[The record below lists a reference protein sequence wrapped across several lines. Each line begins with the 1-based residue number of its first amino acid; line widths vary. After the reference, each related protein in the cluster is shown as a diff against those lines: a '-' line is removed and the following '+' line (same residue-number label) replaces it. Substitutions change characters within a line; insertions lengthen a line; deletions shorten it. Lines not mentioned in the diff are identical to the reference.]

1 MKCALQPVVCIA
13 AVLAV
18 AISVRA
24 ADVEMDIT
32 PRVLRLGESA
42 MCRIIVRDTANAP
55 APRLPPLD
63 GFEVAAAGTE
73 QNIQI
78 VNGRQTVFSA
88 YRFQLTPLAAGDF
101 QIGPFRYEHGGRVVD
116 IPAVQI
122 QVLPADGAG
131 GRQVQSMDELVF
143 ATLTASRPNLYVQE
157 VFELTIQLYSQPGI
171 NLDRNIALLDFDTTG
186 LSLSGFEEVSGGREA
201 VNGRIYDVRRFRARA
216 TALAAGTFNLQPR
229 LRVNLI
235 VQRNRERMRDPFFG
249 DSFFD
254 HFFGRVE
261 TRAHTVE
268 SRPLALRVL
277 DLPTEG
283 RPSNFSGAV
292 GRYAFE
298 VDVSPLHTR
307 AGEPITLRYRVQGQ
321 GNLDTVRPPAI
332 SLPDTFRI
340 FDPQLVEQNANAGLK
355 VFEQV
360 VIPRTAG
367 IKELPAIAFSY
378 FDPSLER
385 YETIV
390 SGPYPLDIAAGNGI
404 TAPALQSV
412 ETRTVQERA
421 ALGAD
426 LVYLKPA
433 PRRWSNAR
441 PPKPIPPQIHAL
453 PVLALIAA
461 AVYARRRARL
471 ARDPSLAA
479 RLRAPRGARA
489 DLERARRLLD
499 RPAEAAGALSDALA
513 RFFGPLMGIPP
524 GGVDADAVCARLA
537 AGGMN
542 MTHVE
547 EVRALFAFC
556 ERMRYAGPAAPATE
570 ADRAALARLLNRAP
584 ELFHACRRFAR

>member
-1 MKCALQPVVCIA
+1 MRRALQRIACIGA
-13 AVLAV
+13 LLAWAYV
-18 AISVRA
+18 ARA
-24 ADVEMDIT
+24 ADVEMEIN

-42 MCRIIVRDTANAP
+42 MCRIIVHDSANAP
-55 APRLPPLD
+55 APRLPPLS
-63 GFEVAAAGTE
+63 GFEVTAAGTE

-88 YRFQLTPLAAGDF
+88 YRFQLTPVAAGDF
-101 QIGPFRYEHGGRVVD
+101 QIGPFRYEFGGRVVD

-122 QVLPADGAG
+122 QVLPADSAG
-131 GRQVQSMDELVF
+131 GGQVQSMDELLF
-143 ATLTASRPNLYVQE
+143 ATLTASRPNVYVQE
-157 VFELTIQLYSQPGI
+157 VFDLTLQLYSQPGI
-171 NLDRNIALLDFDTTG
+171 NLDRNISLLDFDTTG
-186 LSLSGFEEVSGGREA
+186 LSLSGFEELSGGREA

-216 TALAAGTFNLQPR
+216 TALTAGEFNLQPR
-229 LRVNLI
+229 LRVNLM
-235 VQRNRERMRDPFFG
+235 VQRSRERLRDPFFG

-254 HFFGRVE
+254 NFFGRVE

-268 SRPLALRVL
+268 TRPLALRVL
-277 DLPTEG
+277 ELPAEG

-292 GRYAFE
+292 GRFSFE
-298 VDVSPLHTR
+298 VAASPLQTR

-321 GNLDTVRPPAI
+321 GNLDTVRPPSI
-332 SLPDTFRI
+332 SLPDAFRT

-355 VFEQV
+355 IFEQV

-378 FDPSLER
+378 FDPALER
-385 YETIV
+385 YETV
-390 SGPYPLDIAAGNGI
+390 VRGPYPLEIAAGNGI
-404 TAPALQSV
+404 SAPALQSI
-412 ETRTVQERA
+412 ESRPAQERA

-433 PRRWSNAR
+433 PRRWSDAR
-441 PPKPIPPQIHAL
+441 KPEPIPPQIHLL
-453 PVLALIAA
+453 PALALVAA
-461 AVYARRRARL
+461 ALYARRRSRL

-489 DLERARRLLD
+489 DLARARTLLD

-524 GGVDADAVCARLA
+524 GGVDADAVCARLS

-542 MTHVE
+542 ASQVE
-547 EVRALFAFC
+547 EVRELFAFC

-570 ADRAALARLLNRAP
+570 ADRAALARLLDRAP